1 MKKTQL
7 TTWAARAFLVCCLTA
22 CSQKEVSLGDLNV
35 IPLPQEITEAANA
48 APFVINSSTVI
59 CYPEDNE
66 KLERTAHFLASY
78 IKEVTG
84 TEVQVSTKAGKNG
97 ITLSV
102 DPSVATAKDG
112 YELNISSEGITVKGN
127 TEAGVFYGIQTIY
140 KALPITEGKTLASLP
155 AGTIKDFPTY
165 DFRGFMVDVGRHYFP
180 VDYLKEIIDILAMHN
195 INYFHWHL
203 TEDQGW
209 RIEIKKYPKL
219 TEIGSHRKE
228 TITAPG
234 SGEFDGTPVS
244 GFYTQEEAKEIV
256 AYAAERFITV
266 IPEIDMPGH
275 MLAPLTS

>member
-59 CYPEDNE
+59 CYPEGNE

-180 VDYLKEIIDILAMHN
+180 A
-195 INYFHWHL
+195 
-203 TEDQGW
+203 
-209 RIEIKKYPKL
+209 
-219 TEIGSHRKE
+219 
-228 TITAPG
+228 
-234 SGEFDGTPVS
+234 
-244 GFYTQEEAKEIV
+244 
-256 AYAAERFITV
+256 
-266 IPEIDMPGH
+266 
-275 MLAPLTS
+275 